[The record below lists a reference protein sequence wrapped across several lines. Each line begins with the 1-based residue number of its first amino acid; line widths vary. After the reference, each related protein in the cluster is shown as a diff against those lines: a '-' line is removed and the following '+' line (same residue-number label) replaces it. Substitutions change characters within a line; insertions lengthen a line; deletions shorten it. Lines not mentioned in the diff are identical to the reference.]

1 MTRKAL
7 GKGLEAIFG
16 NLGNEVVH
24 EKTGASVL
32 DIEIS
37 KITPNPFQPRR
48 EFKEEEIQDLA
59 NSLREKGLLQ
69 PILLRKHGE
78 GFQIVAGERRFR
90 AFQFL
95 GKNKIPAMV
104 RDQLSD
110 RDMMEMALI
119 ENIQRVQLNA
129 IEEAMAFEQL
139 INACG
144 ITHEELAQ
152 KLGKSRSAIT
162 NTLRLLKLE
171 SELQDWI
178 REGKL
183 TAGHGRALLQSDPDQ
198 RMRLAKKIIEDHLNV
213 RHAEKSGPAKT
224 PEATKPLDPNAQ
236 AFIEKLRFLL
246 GTKVVLKGSEHRGIL
261 EIHYMSRHDLETLG
275 DLLERGHE
283 VHGAAG

>member
-16 NLGNEVVH
+16 NLGNEVVN

-32 DIEIS
+32 EIEIS

-48 EFKEEEIQDLA
+48 EFKEEDIKDLA
-59 NSLREKGLLQ
+59 NSIGEKGLIQ
-69 PILLRKHGE
+69 PILLRKHKE
-78 GFQIVAGERRFR
+78 GYQIVAGERRFR
-90 AFQFL
+90 AYQSL
-95 GKNKIPAMV
+95 RKQKIPAIV

-129 IEEAMAFEQL
+129 IEEALAFEQL
-139 INACG
+139 VNTCG

-162 NTLRLLKLE
+162 NTMRLLKLE

-183 TAGHGRALLQSDPDQ
+183 TAGHGRALLQSDPTQ
-198 RMRLAKKIIEDHLNV
+198 RIRLAKKIIDDHLNV
-213 RHAEKSGPAKT
+213 RNAEQAGPKKESPT
-224 PEATKPLDPNAQ
+224 PKPSNPNTD
-236 AFIEKLRFLL
+236 AFVDKLRYLL
-246 GTKVVLKGSEHRGIL
+246 GTKVVLKGNENRGIL
-261 EIHYMSRHDLETLG
+261 EIHYMSRQDLKTLSEI
-275 DLLERGHE
+275 LERGHE
-283 VHGAAG
+283 VQGTAS